1 MRGSIVKYSVV
12 AVVSVIIGWTACVL
26 FEHWSILT
34 LDLSI
39 SVTDVLTLV
48 VEVGL
53 ALFVANVLERGLQNK
68 RVEKDFYLKELDDI
82 LIIFSEL
89 ERLCAQQSVLSLDV
103 TVESLSRSK
112 RILNRLWKLKEEYE
126 TSFAR
131 QNQKV
136 YNTVLASIKDVDK
149 KLTDAKALNG
159 EPKVTPIKISN
170 GKIYLNSSVRP
181 IIEESISQAKKDLFK
196 MKVLINNE

>member
-1 MRGSIVKYSVV
+1 MRGNIGKYSVI
-12 AVVSVIIGWTACVL
+12 AAVSVIIGWTACVL

-53 ALFVANVLERGLQNK
+53 ALFVASVLERGLQNK

-82 LIIFSEL
+82 LGIFSDL
-89 ERLCAQQSVLSLDV
+89 EQLCARQNVLSFDV
-103 TVESLSRSK
+103 TVETLSRSK

-126 TSFAR
+126 KAFA
-131 QNQKV
+131 QKNQKV
-136 YNTVLASIKDVDK
+136 YNSTLTSIKDIDK
-149 KLTDAKALNG
+149 KLTDAKILEG
-159 EPKVTPIKISN
+159 EPNVTPIKISN
-170 GKIYLNSSVRP
+170 GKIYLNGSVRP